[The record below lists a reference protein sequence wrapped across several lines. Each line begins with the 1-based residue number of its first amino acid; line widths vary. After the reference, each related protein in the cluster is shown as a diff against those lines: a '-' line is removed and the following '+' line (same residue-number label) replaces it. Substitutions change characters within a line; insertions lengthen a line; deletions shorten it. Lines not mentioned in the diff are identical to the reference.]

1 MKTKALT
8 HREER
13 ILLLLKSFD
22 YLTRDQLNN
31 YFKLGTIRNTNRI
44 LKELSD
50 YLASFRDGYQSVYY
64 LNKNGREYVESSK
77 VRKKSN
83 QIEHYLMRNEFW
95 LFCNCPTDWKNEV
108 KISNGKV
115 SIVADAMYS
124 VGGLQHFLEV
134 DNKQTMKENR
144 AKIKRYKDL
153 MNSIALKVGH
163 FPVIV
168 WLTTTQ
174 LRRKQLEDA
183 CKDLPQFRV
192 YLINEIK

>member
-1 MKTKALT
+1 MRKRALT
-8 HREER
+8 DREER

-153 MNSIALKVGH
+153 MNSNALEVGH

>member
-1 MKTKALT
+1 LKTKALT

>member
-1 MKTKALT
+1 LRKRALT
-8 HREER
+8 DREER